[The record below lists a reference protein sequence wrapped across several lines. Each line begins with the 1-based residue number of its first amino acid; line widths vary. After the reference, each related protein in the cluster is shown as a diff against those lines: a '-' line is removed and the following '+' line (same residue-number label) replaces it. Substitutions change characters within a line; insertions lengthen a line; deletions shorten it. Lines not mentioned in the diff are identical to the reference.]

1 MISMTSTLAFA
12 RAPRIPPA
20 SASAFSRLSNI
31 TTAPVGAVDHLDQLL
46 RGQDAVALGEE
57 LRDLV
62 PVDAGLEV
70 APPSGPGSC

>member
-1 MISMTSTLAFA
+1 MTSTLAFA

-31 TTAPVGAVDHLDQLL
+31 TTAPVGAVDHLDHLDQLL

-70 APPSGPGSC
+70 APPSGPASC